1 MFKFVKPNPRRTQ
14 HNDFIRNSYRS
25 GTQTI
30 NEKNSNEFVPVKR
43 DGTNDLFG
51 LRNNFIAPPIAP
63 RQHLEMREP
72 SEVEAGFEAVVKKQ
86 ITVDTP
92 DDRDT
97 HWLNEKARLERQG
110 RHDTLPFGREQ
121 KITQKK
127 ISLGSEIFK
136 IATTGAQLKAQV
148 AAINGIMGR
157 GSIDTRRA
165 ILKSGI
171 ANVKLLK
178 LLNNNI
184 NKLRESIPVMTRE
197 TKDGFADVD
206 SGIADLKTSVDG
218 KAPPIDIRQ
227 NLDHINKG
235 MAAISRAIAAQP
247 QPVPV
252 DLTPITNALATLE
265 AKVSAGQAVGRVSA
279 AASATGLDEARRA
292 FQENKQ
298 EHAKMALM
306 ITEVI
311 QQNEK
316 LQALSTQEVRT
327 LIKQLKTIPAPITW
341 QTAGFP
347 RRFYSRQQYELE
359 KSKID
364 MFMLMRV
371 NTGGRF
377 NPLAPIPQFEGLDL
391 KESKSLPINRLSHE
405 LSIPRPSESKYAAQ
419 IKYIDL
425 EKNAVVSL
433 TYAVQQVLTGIDRGQ
448 LNGYNVPH
456 ERRGPYV
463 LPMGIANPHFA
474 EGDSSKTSART
485 PWLEHDMSS
494 LGILFDKNTGL
505 KEYLIRQVS
514 DGQLTGRTRAEI
526 AHASRHPPGLQ

>member
-1 MFKFVKPNPRRTQ
+1 MFKFVKPNPRRTGN
-14 HNDFIRNSYRS
+14 NDFIRKSYKA
-25 GTQTI
+25 GTLPI

-63 RQHLEMREP
+63 RQHREMREP
-72 SEVEAGFEAVVKKQ
+72 SEVEAGFEAVIKKQ

-97 HWLNEKARLERQG
+97 HWLNEKARLEREG

-121 KITQKK
+121 KITQKN
-127 ISLGSEIFK
+127 INLGSEIFK
-136 IATTGAQLKAQV
+136 IATTSAQLRAQV
-148 AAINGIMGR
+148 AAINGILGGGLADIKSEVKR
-157 GSIDTRRA
+157 TGASTVNALQSINSKVRN
-165 ILKSGI
+165 LK
-171 ANVKLLK
+171 K
-178 LLNNNI
+178 
-184 NKLRESIPVMTRE
+184 SIPVMSGE
-197 TKDGFADVD
+197 IKDGFTAVTQGLA
-206 SGIADLKTSVDG
+206 SLKTSVDAQA
-218 KAPPIDIRQ
+218 APDIKQ
-227 NLDHINKG
+227 NIAAINAG
-235 MAAISRAIAAQP
+235 MADIQRALAATGSAAP
-247 QPVPV
+247 A
-252 DLTPITNALATLE
+252 DLTPITTALAELD

-279 AASATGLDEARRA
+279 VAAASGLVEARRA
-292 FQENKQ
+292 FQENK
-298 EHAKMALM
+298 ENHAKMALL
-306 ITEVI
+306 ITDVI

-327 LIKQLKTIPAPITW
+327 LIKQLKTIPAPVTW

-347 RRFYSRQQYELE
+347 RRFYSRQQYDLE
-359 KSKID
+359 KAKIN

-377 NPLAPIPQFEGLDL
+377 NSLAPIPQFEGLDL
-391 KESKSLPINRLSHE
+391 KESKSLPINRLFHE

-425 EKNAVVSL
+425 EKNAVVPL
-433 TYAVQQVLTGIDRGQ
+433 TYAVQQVLTGIDGGQ

-456 ERRGPYV
+456 ERQGPYV

-474 EGDSSKTSART
+474 EGDSSTSART
-485 PWLEHDMSS
+485 PWLEHDMRV

-505 KEYLIRQVS
+505 KEYLIRKVV
-514 DGQLTGRTRAEI
+514 DGQLTGRTKEEI
-526 AHASRHPPGLQ
+526 ALAGRPP